1 MGFLILLSLLLT
13 LGVVLGVVFGWLAWF
28 KVQSLEQRVK
38 DLQQQVLKLQSKVLS
53 QAVVPPAAP
62 GVAPAITPVSV
73 AAQAAAIAERKAAAT
88 VASASADAAMATFRQ
103 PPRPAAPAPKPAPT
117 DTLLPKLLSHATEN
131 WMVWLGGVC
140 VALAGIFLVRYSIQ
154 QGLLAPAV
162 RIALGVILGLALH
175 VAAEWLRRQR
185 PHAALAALAGG
196 GSITLFAAILSGL
209 HLYDLLNPTV
219 SFVLLALIA
228 LITMW
233 QSLLHGPVLAA
244 LGLLG
249 AYLVPAFV
257 GGDGSDANI
266 ALAYVLII
274 SGAGL
279 LLLHYVERSWL
290 RYGVLTGAVFWWLLT
305 LSSDVV
311 TATRALYLTVFAWL
325 WLAVP
330 TRDWFLQHDARP
342 QEFRW
347 QQLRTAPATNE
358 IRASVHGVGLLVL
371 LWFFSLLQE
380 PFASTL
386 YYTWLPFVAL
396 LLWVAGKQ
404 SVYLTLVPALWLLEL
419 VVCLLPVIIKHDY
432 ALAATEFESYYW
444 YALVST
450 LLWIAMSLLNLRRGL
465 WPFWL
470 PLTLF
475 AAPAFLVT
483 AYIVSAAPS
492 GVLNWPSLAA
502 LLGGSYW
509 AIVATR
515 GKQGYPSLAQ
525 AWLYSAAHVAY
536 ALAVAM
542 YFRDASLTLA
552 LAVQMISLAWLISRY
567 DLPLLG
573 WLLKIVVACVIGRLT
588 LNPWLATYATDIHW
602 SLWSCGGATLCSW
615 LASRLLTHYPGL
627 RSWTLGAMLHLF
639 ALTVWSELR
648 WWLHDGNVMAPEF
661 TALEA
666 GLNCGMFGTLALVY
680 YLREKSSQQLAWL
693 YRSYSLV
700 LMVLAA
706 ANYLLLLLAL
716 LNSSSWLYLHV
727 APEFLLNALWLYFG
741 LPVVL
746 AALAARY
753 YLPQWHKPMQAVTA
767 AMVFLFVTVQIRH
780 FWQSSVNLQLQYTDA
795 ELYTYSAIWLL
806 LAVAAILGGVWRM
819 SRNTYRSGML
829 LLLIVLAK
837 LFLVD
842 MADLQGLL
850 RVASFL
856 GMGLGLLGIAY
867 LHQRIQQRSA
877 ALEPS

>member
-13 LGVVLGVVFGWLAWF
+13 LGVVLGIVFGWLAWF

-53 QAVVPPAAP
+53 QAVVPPTTPIAASSP
-62 GVAPAITPVSV
+62 TTVVPAITPEAAV
-73 AAQAAAIAERKAAAT
+73 AARKAAE
-88 VASASADAAMATFRQ
+88 AANAVSDSSRSATFKQ
-103 PPRPAAPAPKPAPT
+103 VPRPAATPPRPAPT

-131 WMVWLGGVC
+131 WMVWLGGIC
-140 VALAGIFLVRYSIQ
+140 VSLAGIFLVRYSIQ
-154 QGLLAPAV
+154 QGLIAPAV
-162 RIALGVILGLALH
+162 RIALGVVMGLALH
-175 VAAEWLRRQR
+175 VAAEWLRRRR

-196 GSITLFAAILSGL
+196 GSLTLFAAILSGL
-209 HLYDLLNPTV
+209 HLYGLLNPTV

-257 GGDGSDANI
+257 GGDGSGANI
-266 ALAYVLII
+266 ALTYVLII

-279 LLLHYVERSWL
+279 LLLQYVERSWL
-290 RYGVLTGAVFWWLLT
+290 RYGVLAGAALWWLLT
-305 LSSDVV
+305 LSNDVV

-325 WLAVP
+325 WLAIP
-330 TRDWFLQHDARP
+330 TRDWFLQNDARP

-347 QQLRTAPATNE
+347 QQLRAAPATNE
-358 IRASVHGVGLLVL
+358 ERANVHGIGLLVL

-386 YYTWLPFVAL
+386 YYTYLPFVAL

-404 SVYLTLVPALWLLEL
+404 SVYLALVPVLWLLEL
-419 VVCLLPVIIKHDY
+419 VVCLLPVIIKSDY
-432 ALAATEFESYYW
+432 ALAAAEFESYYW
-444 YALVST
+444 FAFVST
-450 LLWIAMSLLNLRRGL
+450 LLWIVMSLLNMRRGL

-502 LLGGSYW
+502 LLGGIYW

-515 GKQGYPSLAQ
+515 GKQGYPPLAQ

-536 ALAVAM
+536 AIAVAM

-552 LAVQMISLAWLISRY
+552 LAVQMISLAWLIRRY
-567 DLPLLG
+567 ELPLLG

-602 SLWSCGGATLCSW
+602 SLWSCGGATVCSW
-615 LASRLLTHYPGL
+615 LASRLLTSYPEL

-648 WWLHDGNVMAPEF
+648 WWLYDGNVMAHEF

-666 GLNCGMFGTLALVY
+666 GLNCGMFGSLALVY
-680 YLREKSSQQLAWL
+680 YLREKSSERLAWL
-693 YRSYSLV
+693 YRRYSLL
-700 LMVLAA
+700 LMVLSAG
-706 ANYLLLLLAL
+706 NYLVLLLAL
-716 LNSSSWLYLHV
+716 LNSSPWLYLHV
-727 APEFLLNALWLYFG
+727 APEFLLNSLWLYFG

-746 AALAARY
+746 AALTARY

-767 AMVFLFVTVQIRH
+767 AMAFIFVTLQIRH

-806 LAVAAILGGVWRM
+806 LAVAAILGGVWRT
-819 SRNTYRSGML
+819 SR
-829 LLLIVLAK
+829 
-837 LFLVD
+837 
-842 MADLQGLL
+842 
-850 RVASFL
+850 
-856 GMGLGLLGIAY
+856 
-867 LHQRIQQRSA
+867 
-877 ALEPS
+877 